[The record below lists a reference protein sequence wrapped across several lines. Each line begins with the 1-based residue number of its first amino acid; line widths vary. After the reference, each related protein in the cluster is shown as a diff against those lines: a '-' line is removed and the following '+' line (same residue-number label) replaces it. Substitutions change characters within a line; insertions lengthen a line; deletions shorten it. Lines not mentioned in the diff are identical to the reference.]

1 MFCQLEF
8 SLLAIRD
15 DPLPRLRAEGSVYAA
30 EQVAH
35 EEQKRQRWAVRLP
48 PLSLPNHRHT
58 HFSSFFQFENSLR
71 RHNHLGL
78 VHALTLALAKS
89 GGLPAAMEKAKEAMK
104 ERRERAE
111 AEKKMQH

>member
-1 MFCQLEF
+1 
-8 SLLAIRD
+8 
-15 DPLPRLRAEGSVYAA
+15 LPY
-30 EQVAH
+30 
-35 EEQKRQRWAVRLP
+35 
-48 PLSLPNHRHT
+48 
-58 HFSSFFQFENSLR
+58 SFFVFSQFENSLR

-89 GGLPAAMEKAKEAMK
+89 GGLPAAKEKAKEAMK